1 MGHFWKVGL
10 KNTLVAK
17 TKKDTEDSR
26 TYRGYFRQYFQDMR
40 LNDDFINT
48 DNINAIFD
56 GMAEPYGNSEYTWYF
71 HDFDEKKGKP
81 PTGRDI
87 TLARKWLCKSPK
99 IDGIR
104 KYFKSNLS
112 MTPGEA
118 RAACALRAVMGIQK
132 RDTKSYVI
140 DLLEPYASSD
150 KLDIQAFVDIV
161 KTLAD

>member
-1 MGHFWKVGL
+1 
-10 KNTLVAK
+10 
-17 TKKDTEDSR
+17 
-26 TYRGYFRQYFQDMR
+26 MR
-40 LNDDFINT
+40 LNEDFLNQ
-48 DNINAIFD
+48 DNRETIFD
-56 GMAEPYGNSEYTWYF
+56 GMAEPHGNSEYTWYF

-87 TLARKWLCKSPK
+87 TLAREWLCKSPK
-99 IDGIR
+99 IDSIR

-112 MTPGEA
+112 MTPSEV